1 MILDLRVYLYLH
13 ILIEIKLP
21 FSQVVII
28 DELSLND
35 DDAKKLKSGK
45 TSELEETLV
54 WLADNTAM
62 TLAALSS
69 TSLLDRRNGGNDDD
83 DDDDD
88 VAGEAVS
95 QTELDEMI
103 TRIGF
108 KGVNLK
114 HIMRSSQKIAA
125 ATSTAKV
132 SEVRSDGYNI
142 PETILP
148 GSSSTVPGTLPKAWV
163 YKDINYVNYQ
173 KLAGYVTQYLRTLD
187 TEKLKCVV
195 LTDPDISSR
204 QLSIELRRNTPVSC
218 YDGNVETFD
227 EYLGTPIYREESTA
241 TGDGGEGELTAWLRA
256 EAGVLVTSE
265 VQFRGAE
272 ADSVIFVTRSWGDY
286 GSNLRSPVTRA
297 VAGLLLIT
305 SDYLLNIPVL
315 RRSWEVKILE
325 ILEPSLQHI

>member
-1 MILDLRVYLYLH
+1 M
-13 ILIEIKLP
+13 
-21 FSQVVII
+21 VII

-83 DDDDD
+83 NDDDD

-103 TRIGF
+103 TRIGY

-173 KLAGYVTQYLRTLD
+173 KLAGFVSQYLRTLD

-195 LTDPDISSR
+195 LTD
-204 QLSIELRRNTPVSC
+204 Q
-218 YDGNVETFD
+218 
-227 EYLGTPIYREESTA
+227 
-241 TGDGGEGELTAWLRA
+241 
-256 EAGVLVTSE
+256 
-265 VQFRGAE
+265 
-272 ADSVIFVTRSWGDY
+272 DS
-286 GSNLRSPVTRA
+286 
-297 VAGLLLIT
+297 
-305 SDYLLNIPVL
+305 
-315 RRSWEVKILE
+315 
-325 ILEPSLQHI
+325 